1 MNFMQPRNATLVD
14 LLDKVLDKGLIINAD
29 IIISLANV
37 PLIGVK
43 LNAAIAA
50 IETMLDYGMMND
62 LEAVEVKKKI
72 ILKEVALAYT

>member
-62 LEAVEVKKKI
+62 LEAVKI
-72 ILKEVALAYT
+72 KEKTALAEKVLV

>member
-1 MNFMQPRNATLVD
+1 MQPRNATLVD

-62 LEAVEVKKKI
+62 LEAVEA
-72 ILKEVALAYT
+72 KEKTALVEKVLV

>member
-1 MNFMQPRNATLVD
+1 MQPRNATLVD

-29 IIISLANV
+29 IIITLADV

-43 LNAAIAA
+43 LNAALAG

-62 LEAVEVKKKI
+62 LEAVKAKEKI
-72 ILKEVALAYT
+72 ALEEKVLS